1 MKLASFIPGNKTIRN
16 IIFDFG
22 GVICNIDIRIT
33 EQRFL
38 DMGMRPF
45 DPSNPRENM
54 GIFNDLETGHL
65 SPAGFRNALRIRF
78 SQTYSDRELDD
89 AWNALLLDIPESR
102 IRTLE
107 KIRSQ
112 YRIFLLSNTNEIH
125 YRRYVEDFRT
135 RYGYPDFDALFEKAY
150 FSYQLGLRK
159 PDPAIFKY
167 VLEKEN
173 LVPGETLFIDD
184 TLQHVESASKLGIR
198 GLHLEPGMEISR
210 IFNQI
215 E

>member
-1 MKLASFIPGNKTIRN
+1 MKLSSLIPGHSDIRN

-33 EQRFL
+33 EKRFL
-38 DMGMRPF
+38 EMGMKPF

-65 SPAGFRNALRIRF
+65 SAAGFRNALRLRF
-78 SQTYSDRELDD
+78 TQTYSDRELDD

-107 KIRSQ
+107 KIRKH

-125 YRRYVEDFRT
+125 YRKYLEDFRSF
-135 RYGYPDFDALFEKAY
+135 YGYKDFDALFHKAY
-150 FSYQLGLRK
+150 FSYLLGMRK
-159 PDPAIFKY
+159 PDAAIFQY
-167 VLEKEN
+167 L
-173 LVPGETLFIDD
+173 LDDQRLIPGETLFIDD

-198 GLHLEPGMEISR
+198 GFHLEEGLEISGL
-210 IFNQI
+210 FNSD
-215 E
+215 